1 MSEQLKHLRRVD
13 TLMAADHI
21 AVTAIKYTFECDLS
35 DSQSQDAAARAHPL
49 FPAYLQAAA
58 QQIAAE
64 DIVTAVAARKHR
76 LSEQV

>member
-13 TLMAADHI
+13 TLMAADNI
-21 AVTAIKYTFECDLS
+21 AVTAIKYTFDGDLA
-35 DSQSQDAAARAHPL
+35 DSPNQDAAARAHAL

-64 DIVTAVAARKHR
+64 DIASALAVKEDSIADKA
-76 LSEQV
+76 

>member
-13 TLMAADHI
+13 TLMAADNI
-21 AVTAIKYTFECDLS
+21 AVTAIKFTFDGELS
-35 DSQSQDAAARAHPL
+35 DSLGQDAAARAHPL

-64 DIVTAVAARKHR
+64 DIAAALATR
-76 LSEQV
+76 ED